1 MITYTANQKK
11 VFYVDKD
18 EHEIKL
24 ANWLST
30 EIIAY
35 SKQLFPLM
43 EFVEAEGES
52 DGPSKIYRYGEPIP
66 EAKEILDILPGKYEE
81 WSTKCRPLLEKY
93 FPGELEDFN
102 CSYEVVKNVLSSD
115 YRTKI
120 PNTNKAYMEFH
131 KHIMTQVTIA
141 SHLSKQLKK

>member
-1 MITYTANQKK
+1 MDT
-11 VFYVDKD
+11 D

-30 EIIAY
+30 EIITY

-43 EFVEAEGES
+43 EFVDAEGES
-52 DGPSKIYRYGEPIP
+52 DGGSKIYRYDEPIP
-66 EAKEILDILPGKYEE
+66 EAREILDTLSAKYEE
-81 WSTKCRPLLEKY
+81 WCTKCRPLLEKY

-102 CSYEVVKNVLSSD
+102 RSYEVVKNVLSSE
-115 YRTKI
+115 YRTKV

-141 SHLSKQLKK
+141 SHLSKKLRK

>member
-1 MITYTANQKK
+1 MDT
-11 VFYVDKD
+11 D

-30 EIIAY
+30 EIITY

-43 EFVEAEGES
+43 EFVEAEGEI
-52 DGPSKIYRYGEPIP
+52 DGGSKVYRYDEPIP
-66 EAKEILDILPGKYEE
+66 EAGEILGILSAKYEE
-81 WSTKCRPLLEKY
+81 WCTKCRPLLKKY

-102 CSYEVVKNVLSSD
+102 RSHDVIKNVLSFE
-115 YRTKI
+115 YRIKI

-141 SHLSKQLKK
+141 SHLSKKLKK